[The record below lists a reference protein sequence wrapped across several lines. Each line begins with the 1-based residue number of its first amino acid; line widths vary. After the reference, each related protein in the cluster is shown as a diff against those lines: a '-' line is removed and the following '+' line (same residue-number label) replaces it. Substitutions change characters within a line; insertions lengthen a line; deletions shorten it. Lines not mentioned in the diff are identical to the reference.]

1 MNFYLLI
8 FRNRKKCILSCAQ
21 YLKNNLKI
29 PSNIY
34 IKRKNMKIND
44 CYSTII
50 TTILEHLPYVQN
62 FSTYITYTLA
72 FNY

>member
-1 MNFYLLI
+1 
-8 FRNRKKCILSCAQ
+8 
-21 YLKNNLKI
+21 
-29 PSNIY
+29 
-34 IKRKNMKIND
+34 MKIND